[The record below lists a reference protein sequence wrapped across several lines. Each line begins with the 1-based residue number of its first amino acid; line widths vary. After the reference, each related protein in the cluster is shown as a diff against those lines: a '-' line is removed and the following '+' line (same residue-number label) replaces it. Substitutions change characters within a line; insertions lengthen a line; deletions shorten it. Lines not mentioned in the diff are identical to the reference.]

1 MQNAMKSKLE
11 SHEMERITLQAFGNR
26 PLETKELTDGWAN
39 SAYSILMSDG
49 TAAVLKVAP
58 PHGTKMM
65 RYERNMMKTE
75 VDILRLLDKG
85 RTVPVPK
92 VFVYDDSCTLIRSE
106 YFIMEQLQG
115 VPYNKLKESLSVEE
129 KEAIEREL
137 GAYNRL
143 INENHGTC
151 FGYYAQEDSWR
162 STWAEAFYQMIMGVL
177 ADGKD
182 AEVELPG
189 GYSAMEAEIMRHV
202 DALSEVELPRL
213 VHWDLWEGNV
223 FVDNGK
229 ISGLIDFER
238 ALWGDPLME
247 HFFSHFYRSGSF
259 AEGYGMTVATINERK
274 RRALYDLYLDLI
286 LWIECTYRQYE
297 DKGHW
302 NWARE
307 NMAQGWERFL
317 EVKRL

>member
-1 MQNAMKSKLE
+1 MQNAAKSKLE
-11 SHEMERITLQAFGNR
+11 SHEIERIILHAFGKR
-26 PLETKELTDGWAN
+26 PQETKELTDGWAN

-58 PHGTKMM
+58 IHGTKMM
-65 RYERNMMKTE
+65 RYERSMMRTE
-75 VDILRLLDKG
+75 VEVLRLLDKG
-85 RTVPVPK
+85 GAVPVPN
-92 VFVYDDSCTLIRSE
+92 VLAYDDACTLVPSE
-106 YFIMEQLQG
+106 YFIMEQLHG
-115 VPYNKLKESLSVEE
+115 VPYNKIKESLSTSE
-129 KEAIEREL
+129 KDAIESEL

-143 INENHGTC
+143 INENRGTR
-151 FGYYAQEDSWR
+151 FGYYAQEDSWKT
-162 STWAEAFYQMIMGVL
+162 TWAEAFQQMIMGVL

-182 AEVELPG
+182 AEIELPG
-189 GYSAMEAEIMRHV
+189 GYSAIEAEIIRHA
-202 DALSEVELPRL
+202 DALSEVEQPSL

-247 HFFSHFYRSGSF
+247 HFFSHFNRSGSF
-259 AEGYGMTVATINERK
+259 AEGYGRKVATIHERR

-297 DKGHW
+297 NKDHW

-307 NMAQGWERFL
+307 NMARGWERFVEL
-317 EVKRL
+317 KRL